1 MDHLEQASIAV
12 THEYDLPL
20 IHNRLEVSAFVLL
33 LTFFFGRIITVG
45 LAQETRMLL
54 YKGTMPR
61 IIYSW
66 VSQYSSVGH

>member
-12 THEYDLPL
+12 THEYDAAL

-33 LTFFFGRIITVG
+33 LTFSVGRIITMV
-45 LAQETRMLL
+45 LAQEARTTL

-61 IIYSW
+61 IICS
-66 VSQYSSVGH
+66 